1 MRRAH
6 LGGGPVRALMQASG
20 LRPGRARSA
29 LEPSFAELGC
39 SGERLL
45 HARGDRLR
53 VGGIEEHR
61 RSLADLGDGRHVRRC
76 HGASA
81 RHRLERRK
89 TEPLVQARVDETGRS
104 PVETGKIGAREDAAP
119 LDACRQG
126 LERLEPLPSED
137 EPELGLS
144 APEEGERLEQ
154 ARVVLVWPRSR
165 GVEEEW
171 LSLLVP
177 WAEHRMVDGEG
188 SHVDAVGLELE
199 ELERTRAYE
208 GARHD
213 DCVGASG
220 GPVVREAPKRTTGR
234 VEEGGKVVVLE
245 VVQGDDRRQP
255 RAGKGDRERVV
266 ENVGRGERRAERTR
280 ATDGDRHAD
289 DPGRAAASAHGLAH
303 LDARQR
309 VSCVGGTRRD
319 DGDVLELADL
329 SQRSH
334 ETPGVR
340 LAPARDA
347 GREGEQGDADAHP
360 GDPTGPVVAPG

>member
-1 MRRAH
+1 MRRAR
-6 LGGGPVRALMQASG
+6 LGGGPVRALVQTGG

-29 LEPSFAELGC
+29 LEPAFAELGG

-45 HARGDRLR
+45 HACGDRLG

-61 RSLADLGDGRHVRRC
+61 CSLADLGDGRHVRRC
-76 HGASA
+76 HGAAA

-104 PVETGKIGAREDAAP
+104 PVEAGEVRQREDAAP

-126 LERLEPLPSED
+126 LERLESLPSED
-137 EPELGLS
+137 EPKLGLS

-154 ARVVLVWPRSR
+154 AGVVLVWPGSR

-171 LSLLVP
+171 LSVLVLR
-177 WAEHRMVDGEG
+177 AEHRMVDGEG

-199 ELERTRAYE
+199 ELERPRAYE

-213 DCVGASG
+213 DGVGASS
-220 GPVVREAPKRTTGR
+220 GPIVREAPKRTTGR

-266 ENVGRGERRAERTR
+266 EDVGGGERRVERTR
-280 ATDGDRHAD
+280 ATRGDRHAD
-289 DPGRAAASAHGLAH
+289 DPGRAAPSAHRLAH

-309 VSCVGGTRRD
+309 APCVGGTRRD
-319 DGDVLELADL
+319 EGDVLELADL
-329 SQRSH
+329 SERSR
-334 ETPGVR
+334 EPSGVR
-340 LAPARDA
+340 LAPARDS
-347 GREGEQGDADAHP
+347 R
-360 GDPTGPVVAPG
+360 